1 MRQAGVL
8 AAAGL
13 IALEESPKGLPE
25 DHANAKLLAE
35 GLAELPGIKIDPEK
49 VVTNIVI
56 FEVSETGMTADGICA
71 QLRERGV
78 LASGFGSS
86 IRMVTHYDVSRADIE
101 TALSKRDKDSVLDC
115 AVANRSGEQLL
126 GIRLVLLVI
135 DPAGKLRSRMTWN
148 ERAELAM
155 YSIKTFAFHPPITGE
170 IRKSDQLFLGIDE
183 VIGRETIWRA
193 AGAEKALR
201 AYSRGQH
208 DVIPAVGTFA
218 NKYDPRPGMVV
229 LPPIHRKQ

>member
-1 MRQAGVL
+1 MLHACL
-8 AAAGL
+8 A
-13 IALEESPKGLPE
+13 IW
-25 DHANAKLLAE
+25 LAV
-35 GLAELPGIKIDPEK
+35 P
-49 VVTNIVI
+49 
-56 FEVSETGMTADGICA
+56 
-71 QLRERGV
+71 
-78 LASGFGSS
+78 FGSPA
-86 IRMVTHYDVSRADIE
+86 IAAPRDGPTTDPIAIVFFDVLDLPARIDE
-101 TALSKRDKDSVLDC
+101 PRLSKRDKDSVLDC